1 MKCVRCKI
9 APAVPSTNICVPCHR
24 ALVHKKYWPEL
35 VKQQAKKGAKK
46 MKHPDILKWR
56 TDLME
61 RYGLS
66 AKEANRLILDSLLV
80 NGQELVWAD

>member
-1 MKCVRCKI
+1 
-9 APAVPSTNICVPCHR
+9 
-24 ALVHKKYWPEL
+24 
-35 VKQQAKKGAKK
+35 

-56 TDLME
+56 TDLIV

-80 NGQELVWAD
+80 SGDAIQWTDSDPAPHALAAS

>member
-1 MKCVRCKI
+1 
-9 APAVPSTNICVPCHR
+9 
-24 ALVHKKYWPEL
+24 
-35 VKQQAKKGAKK
+35 

-66 AKEANRLILDSLLV
+66 AKEANRPILDSLLV
-80 NGQELVWAD
+80 GGDVIQWADSEPMQHVLDAS